1 MDHLRAEESLEQSVE
16 GLALR
21 LDNHISD
28 YKLHKTEV
36 AMQLQAQTDTINKNT
51 AAVTS
56 LTEALSKLT
65 TATTGVVE
73 AYTTAN
79 NVQRFVK
86 WLAAF
91 GVLAAAMGWLGKVL
105 TNHVGG

>member
-1 MDHLRAEESLEQSVE
+1 MSFRSEDTLEQIVDALSLRVDNHLTEYDLHRAEI
-16 GLALR
+16 LAQLNTQTQT
-21 LDNHISD
+21 LTQN
-28 YKLHKTEV
+28 TV
-36 AMQLQAQTDTINKNT
+36 AIT
-51 AAVTS
+51 A

-91 GVLAAAMGWLGKVL
+91 GVLAAAMGWLTKVL